1 MSNHVLGID
10 LETIENEA
18 GEKVLVSDI
27 KFPSLLSRARWF
39 QVIGVLIVHTIFYFV
54 VFNQLFD
61 KKTVAIALS
70 LLFAAGNGLLTFQ
83 TYTYL
88 IHTRFINLTVFE
100 QLKNSQIKVTHIL
113 EWMKNQFDRSK
124 PVFIGFI
131 LLTLC
136 DIGLGSMALMNQG
149 NFPWLWLLAGGKLYL
164 LSCLRRD
171 YHRRNHKFRNI
182 VMDYTLSK
190 MDKSN

>member
-70 LLFAAGNGLLTFQ
+70 LLFAAGNGT
-83 TYTYL
+83 
-88 IHTRFINLTVFE
+88 
-100 QLKNSQIKVTHIL
+100 
-113 EWMKNQFDRSK
+113 
-124 PVFIGFI
+124 
-131 LLTLC
+131 
-136 DIGLGSMALMNQG
+136 
-149 NFPWLWLLAGGKLYL
+149 
-164 LSCLRRD
+164 
-171 YHRRNHKFRNI
+171 
-182 VMDYTLSK
+182 
-190 MDKSN
+190 